1 MIYDGGDSFP
11 LLALFEYNLPALI
24 ALIGAFTL
32 VTMRDLRLLTR
43 LGLARQN
50 KQRIKRILFISKVM
64 VNVISIVDYCRM

>member
-1 MIYDGGDSFP
+1 MIYDGGDSLP